1 MPDISKYATIEPGAK
16 IADDVKIGPFTYI
29 GPHVRIGNGCV
40 IESNVT
46 IVGRTE
52 LGDRNRVSPLAVI
65 GVGEGKGAEEGEVVI
80 GQANSIREHATI
92 YGGPPGQPTRLG
104 DDNLVM
110 ISCYIGGGA
119 TVGNHGILINN
130 TLIGAGAVLED
141 YVHTSG
147 FILIS
152 PGVRVGAYTFTL
164 GYSEIDR
171 DAPPY
176 AMVQGTPYRVR
187 GVNSEKLR
195 RCGFADSSIKA
206 IKQAF
211 HELYNGSGDHAN
223 ADVLDRLLAS
233 DDTDIHVQRL
243 AQSVKNSQKIT

>member
-1 MPDISKYATIEPGAK
+1 MADISKYATIERGAE

-29 GPHVRIGNGCV
+29 GPRVRIGSGCV
-40 IESNVT
+40 IEGNVT
-46 IVGRTE
+46 ITGRTE
-52 LGDRNRVSPLAVI
+52 LGGRNRVSPLAVI
-65 GVGEGKGAEEGEVVI
+65 GLSEGKGDEEGEVVI
-80 GQANSIREHATI
+80 GQANAIREHATV
-92 YGGPPGQPTRLG
+92 YGGPPGQPTRIG

-110 ISCYIGGGA
+110 ISCHIGGGA
-119 TVGNHGILINN
+119 TVGDHGILINN
-130 TLIGAGAVLED
+130 TLIGAGAVLDD

-147 FILIS
+147 FILIA

-164 GYSEIDR
+164 GYTEIDR

-195 RCGFADSSIKA
+195 RCGFSDGSIKA
-206 IKQAF
+206 LKQAF

-223 ADVLDRLLAS
+223 AEALERLLAQR
-233 DDTDIHVQRL
+233 DADLHVQRL
-243 AQSVKNSQKIT
+243 AQSVKSSETRR